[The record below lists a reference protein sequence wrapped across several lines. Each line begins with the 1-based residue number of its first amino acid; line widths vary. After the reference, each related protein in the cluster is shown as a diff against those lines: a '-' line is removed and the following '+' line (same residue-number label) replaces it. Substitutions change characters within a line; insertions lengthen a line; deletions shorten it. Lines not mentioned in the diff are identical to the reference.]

1 MEDRITKYFL
11 GELGQQETSE
21 LFHEMKTDNLLRNE
35 FVRLQNLYALSHL
48 SELSVNEEEG
58 REWYERLMH
67 KLNTNKHRKIAKL
80 VFKYAAIAIVLI
92 ASTFFLTMHFYN
104 NNAENNKLYVP
115 AGQRAQ
121 LTLQDGTNVWLN
133 AQSTLIYPSRFTAKE
148 RKVTI
153 IGEAYFDVAKNSK
166 KTFVV
171 NTQNVEIQVLGT
183 EFNVCSYPN
192 TNYIQT
198 NLVEGSLRVSDN
210 RNIRKSVT
218 LKPDDQL
225 TIKDG
230 QMFLSKTSNADY
242 FLWKDGIYTFDNE
255 KLIDIIKKLELYY
268 DVTIK
273 IEDPEIFDVRYTGK
287 FRQRDGIEE
296 ILRIIQKIQK
306 FNIHKDREN
315 NIITLTK
322 YNTNSF

>member
-1 MEDRITKYFL
+1 MEEKLTKYFQ
-11 GELGQQETSE
+11 GKLGQQETYE
-21 LFHEMKTDNLLRNE
+21 LFHEMKTDKLLRAE
-35 FVRLQNLYALSHL
+35 FVRLQNIYALTHL
-48 SELSVNEEEG
+48 SQLSVNEEEG
-58 REWYERLMH
+58 RKSYSRFTH
-67 KLNTNKHRKIAKL
+67 KLHTNIHRKTVRL
-80 VFKYAAIAIVLI
+80 VFQYAAIAIVLV
-92 ASTFFLTMHFYN
+92 ASTFFLTTLFYN
-104 NNAENNKLYVP
+104 NIETNTLYVP

-133 AQSTLIYPSRFTAKE
+133 AQSTLIYPSRFAANE

-153 IGEAYFDVAKNSK
+153 IGEAYFDVAKNPK
-166 KTFVV
+166 KPFVV

-198 NLVEGSLRVSDN
+198 NLVEGSLRVSN
-210 RNIRKSVT
+210 EAIQKSVT
-218 LKPDDQL
+218 LKPNDQL

-230 QMFLSKTSNADY
+230 KMFLSKTSNADY
-242 FLWKDGIYTFDNE
+242 FLWIDGIYTFDNE

-268 DVTIK
+268 DITIK
-273 IEDPEIFDVRYTGK
+273 VEDPEIFDVRYTGK

-296 ILRIIQKIQK
+296 ILRIIQKIQN
-306 FNIHKDREN
+306 FNIHKDKEN
-315 NIITLTK
+315 NIITLSK